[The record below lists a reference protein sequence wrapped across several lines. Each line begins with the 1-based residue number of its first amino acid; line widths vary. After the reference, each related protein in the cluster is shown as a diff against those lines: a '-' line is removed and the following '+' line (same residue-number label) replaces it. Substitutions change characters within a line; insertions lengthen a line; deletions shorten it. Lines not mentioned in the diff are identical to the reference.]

1 MMRFLQSCVYSLD
14 VMIYFRG
21 KSNNE
26 KLRKILSIILIPAGI
41 IRYVYVSIK
50 AMFINTKSERC
61 AVALII
67 KNEGKYIKE
76 YIEYYTALDCDLII
90 YDNDSDDG
98 TASIVKKYRNVT
110 YIPWHGKKRQIDAYN
125 QACKKYAKKYKYI
138 NYK

>member
-14 VMIYFRG
+14 IMIYFRG

-41 IRYVYVSIK
+41 VRYIYASIK
-50 AMFINTKSERC
+50 AMFINTKSEKC
-61 AVALII
+61 AVVLII

-76 YIEYYTALDCDLII
+76 YVEYYTALDCDLII

-98 TASIVKKYRNVT
+98 TASIVKKY
-110 YIPWHGKKRQIDAYN
+110 IICA
-125 QACKKYAKKYKYI
+125 I
-138 NYK
+138 

>member
-50 AMFINTKSERC
+50 AMFINTKSEW
-61 AVALII
+61 L
-67 KNEGKYIKE
+67 
-76 YIEYYTALDCDLII
+76 
-90 YDNDSDDG
+90 
-98 TASIVKKYRNVT
+98 
-110 YIPWHGKKRQIDAYN
+110 
-125 QACKKYAKKYKYI
+125 
-138 NYK
+138 